1 MRSLTKVREW
11 KQRLEETARAERLA
25 VEARAAELAREA
37 DRMRAARRALPD
49 AAGGDAAHDELA
61 AWSRHAEW
69 LGRRELRVRDAL
81 AAMQDEIAAKR
92 ETHLRLCREVE
103 SLKRLEERR
112 ARALRR
118 LRERR
123 AQELI
128 DDAAARRYLPAP
140 GMKFPAIAPAE
151 DPQPRPGTGET
162 AAEATFPARAR

>member
-11 KQRLEETARAERLA
+11 KERLEEMARAERLA

-37 DRMRAARRALPD
+37 ERLRGARRALPD
-49 AAGGDAAHDELA
+49 TAADAAPHDELA

-69 LGRRELRVRDAL
+69 LGRRELRLRDTL

-92 ETHLRLCREVE
+92 EAHLLLCREVE
-103 SLKRLEERR
+103 SLRRLEERR

-118 LRERR
+118 LRERK

-128 DDAAARRYLPAP
+128 DDAAARRFLPGP
-140 GMKFPAIAPAE
+140 GMKFPASAPAE

-162 AAEATFPARAR
+162 AAEATLPARAR